1 MNSLSQP
8 MEKRVMLE
16 IRRQILIPALALAG
30 LTGLMAMPAR
40 AQSFLAVGEVT
51 GGNSGQVQ
59 IFGLTSTGT
68 LASANPVATISGI
81 QGNASLA
88 NPFGLAFDGSQ
99 NLYIASLGS
108 NQILD
113 YNLAKSSLSV
123 FANVAGGGAYPNSI
137 AISGNE
143 MYVTVNQGQN
153 TPFGGVQAYNLT
165 TAKLDA
171 TYVST
176 STLANAPTGLA
187 VNNGT
192 VYVASSQ
199 NNAIYTLGPLAT
211 PTFTQF
217 SASGVPLGASAGIS
231 FGTVPGGTF
240 LYSSDFRTPSG
251 QTGPGVTTLTSSGSL
266 AAYSALGGFS
276 NPNAAAGDTLQIY
289 AQDGSQAT
297 PITTMLVSD
306 YADGTILSYFMG
318 PAGALDPTPTT
329 FLSLG
334 ANAAPAYMTEFTY
347 NGTFTSVPEPS
358 SVALLGL
365 GLAGLYAYRRNRLRA
380 RRDAA

>member
-1 MNSLSQP
+1 MH
-8 MEKRVMLE
+8 E
-16 IRRQILIPALALAG
+16 IRRRILTPAALALAG

-40 AQSFLAVGEVT
+40 AQSFLAVSEVT
-51 GGNSGQVQ
+51 AGNSGQVQ
-59 IFGLTSTGT
+59 IFGLTSTGM
-68 LASANPVATISGI
+68 LASPTPVATISGI

-123 FANVAGGGAYPNSI
+123 FANIAGGGAYPNSI
-137 AISGNE
+137 AISGTE

-176 STLANAPTGLA
+176 NILAPAPTGLA
-187 VNNGT
+187 VDSSGK
-192 VYVASSQ
+192 VYVSSSQ
-199 NNAIYTLGPLAT
+199 SNAIYTLGTVTNPFI
-211 PTFTQF
+211 PF
-217 SASGVPLGASAGIS
+217 SATNGVPLGAAAGMS
-231 FGTVPGGTF
+231 FGTIPGGTF
-240 LYSSDFRTPSG
+240 LFASDFRTPSG
-251 QTGPGVTTLTSSGSL
+251 QSGPGVTTLTSTGSL
-266 AAYSALGGFS
+266 AAYSPLGGFS
-276 NPNAAAGDTLQIY
+276 NPNAAAGDALQIY
-289 AQDGSQAT
+289 AQNGDQAT

-306 YADGTILSYFMG
+306 YADGTINSYFIG

-334 ANAAPAYMTEFTY
+334 AGTAPAYMTEFTAA
-347 NGTFTSVPEPS
+347 GGFSSVPEPS

-380 RRDAA
+380 RHDAA

>member
-1 MNSLSQP
+1 MH
-8 MEKRVMLE
+8 E
-16 IRRQILIPALALAG
+16 IRRRILTPAALALAS

-40 AQSFLAVGEVT
+40 AQSLLAVSEVT

-68 LASANPVATISGI
+68 LASANPLATISGI

-113 YNLAKSSLSV
+113 LNLANLSKPSLSV

-143 MYVTVNQGQN
+143 MYVTVNQGVN

-176 STLANAPTGLA
+176 STVANGPTGLA
-187 VNNGT
+187 VDANGK
-192 VYVASSQ
+192 VYVSSSQ
-199 NNAIYTLGPLAT
+199 SNAIYTLGSLAS
-211 PTFTQF
+211 PSFTQF
-217 SASGVPLGASAGIS
+217 SANGVPLGAAAGIS
-231 FGTVPGGTF
+231 FGTVLGSTF
-240 LYSSDFRTPSG
+240 LYASDFRTPSG
-251 QTGPGVTTLTSSGSL
+251 QSGPGVTSLTSNGSL
-266 AAYSALGGFS
+266 AAFSPLGGLS

-289 AQDGSQAT
+289 AQNGLQAT

-306 YADGTILSYFMG
+306 YADGTILSYTM
-318 PAGALDPTPTT
+318 DPVGGLKTTPTT

-334 ANAAPAYMTEFTY
+334 AGTSPAYMAEFTV
-347 NGTFTSVPEPS
+347 NSNPSGVPEPS

-380 RRDAA
+380 RRDPA